1 MSLIRVRRKR
11 KKRWIDAKKGA
22 STWKLTALFLIV
34 VVVIWY
40 LETRF

>member
-22 STWKLTALFLIV
+22 STAKLTGLLLLV
-34 VVVIWY
+34 VVLIWY
-40 LETRF
+40 LSTAF